1 MTDTAIGFHWFNY
14 LVMGGY
20 LLLVVGLGVWFSRD
34 KIDTETYLLGGRG
47 MAWWVIGISYMISL
61 VSTVSLVSVPG
72 EAYKYGASMAVGIF
86 ITPFATIG
94 GFLLFVRFYFKRR
107 IFTPFDYLEQRFDAR
122 VRATAA
128 SIYCLTRVTYL
139 AMVLYASAKVL
150 QGAAGLPLWL
160 TIIVIGTI
168 GVVYTVLG
176 GIRAVVWTDVIQFI
190 LLVGGL
196 LLVATQLCIS
206 VKGGAAG
213 ILEIAHSE
221 NHLFSEL
228 KKPSFFAFDPRV
240 RVTLWFIIITM
251 ISEALFFNSGD
262 QIAIQRLLC
271 TSTYH
276 QAWRSIW
283 TYISIGLPF
292 NLLLWFVGIAIFS
305 YYSQQPEEL
314 RPTQG
319 DLALYTFIGNNLPVP
334 VPGLILSAMLA
345 AAMSTLDSGIN
356 SLATVVTKDFYL
368 RFFQPMASEI
378 RQVRFSQYI
387 TVIIG
392 LFAVLA
398 SLSIS
403 DVSERIEDTIMEA
416 MGIWGSLGALIA
428 PIFVLGV
435 TSRRL
440 RSGHIFAALTVGF
453 VALLSMLVIRFIN
466 TASISFLVIGP
477 LTLIVTL
484 VVGYGIAIFVKP
496 LPRKATKD
504 LTY

>member
-1 MTDTAIGFHWFNY
+1 
-14 LVMGGY
+14 
-20 LLLVVGLGVWFSRD
+20 
-34 KIDTETYLLGGRG
+34 
-47 MAWWVIGISYMISL
+47 
-61 VSTVSLVSVPG
+61 
-72 EAYKYGASMAVGIF
+72 
-86 ITPFATIG
+86 
-94 GFLLFVRFYFKRR
+94 
-107 IFTPFDYLEQRFDAR
+107 
-122 VRATAA
+122 
-128 SIYCLTRVTYL
+128 
-139 AMVLYASAKVL
+139 
-150 QGAAGLPLWL
+150 
-160 TIIVIGTI
+160 
-168 GVVYTVLG
+168 
-176 GIRAVVWTDVIQFI
+176 
-190 LLVGGL
+190 
-196 LLVATQLCIS
+196 
-206 VKGGAAG
+206 
-213 ILEIAHSE
+213 
-221 NHLFSEL
+221 
-228 KKPSFFAFDPRV
+228 
-240 RVTLWFIIITM
+240 
-251 ISEALFFNSGD
+251 
-262 QIAIQRLLC
+262 
-271 TSTYH
+271 
-276 QAWRSIW
+276 
-283 TYISIGLPF
+283 
-292 NLLLWFVGIAIFS
+292 LLWFVGIAIFS

-334 VPGLILSAMLA
+334 VLGLILSAMLA

-378 RQVRFSQYI
+378 RQVLFSQYI